1 MDPFTQVRRRGEA
14 LIHEC
19 WNAAAE
25 SKGIE
30 FNYFFIFQQFS
41 QRMLEKA
48 EQRSRA
54 LGICST
60 NASKFPC
67 GDANTT
73 SSSSM
78 ASSTS
83 NVAAC
88 TTTMALASQQQAQ
101 QKQQLPL
108 HTTNSSAGNINKLV
122 VVEKPGTMEP
132 MALDKAGGCGGVGGS
147 PRKVLRHFSAV
158 DKENVDLGIEI
169 NIMTNE
175 NVEVRV

>member
-1 MDPFTQVRRRGEA
+1 
-14 LIHEC
+14 
-19 WNAAAE
+19 
-25 SKGIE
+25 
-30 FNYFFIFQQFS
+30 
-41 QRMLEKA
+41 MLEKA

-78 ASSTS
+78 ASSSTS

-132 MALDKAGGCGGVGGS
+132 MSLDKAGGCGGGGS

>member
-132 MALDKAGGCGGVGGS
+132 MSLDKAGGCGGGGS

>member
-1 MDPFTQVRRRGEA
+1 
-14 LIHEC
+14 
-19 WNAAAE
+19 
-25 SKGIE
+25 
-30 FNYFFIFQQFS
+30 
-41 QRMLEKA
+41 MLEKA

-108 HTTNSSAGNINKLV
+108 HSTNSSAGNINKLV

-132 MALDKAGGCGGVGGS
+132 MSLDKAGGCGGS